1 MTESQYWSPSSDSV
15 ISNEESS
22 TRTFQRTTSAQVTT
36 TSILTQHN
44 DTQSSQV
51 TLDEANAM
59 LAEFDTVERESA
71 MDTNNDTDDGSGMRV
86 DPDKDWDLDSIDP

>member
-1 MTESQYWSPSSDSV
+1 
-15 ISNEESS
+15 
-22 TRTFQRTTSAQVTT
+22 
-36 TSILTQHN
+36 
-44 DTQSSQV
+44 
-51 TLDEANAM
+51 M

>member
-1 MTESQYWSPSSDSV
+1 MQY
-15 ISNEESS
+15 N
-22 TRTFQRTTSAQVTT
+22 
-36 TSILTQHN
+36 IL
-44 DTQSSQV
+44 SQV